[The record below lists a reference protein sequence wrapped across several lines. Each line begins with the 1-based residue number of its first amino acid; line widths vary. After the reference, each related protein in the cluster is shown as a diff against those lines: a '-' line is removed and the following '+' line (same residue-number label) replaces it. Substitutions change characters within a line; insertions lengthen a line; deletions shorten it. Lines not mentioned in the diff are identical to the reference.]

1 MAVELLTFPG
11 LEAVPVQPELSPV
24 VRHHRDNGFL
34 GIGEDAG
41 ASVAIRLPVAA
52 TLMEARRMAGRKPTI
67 FEPKLNQPPDED
79 RFHVTPPDCI
89 IGARD
94 WSVHCVTRGINKSG
108 RPIDSIGV
116 QRVIAGLL

>member
-1 MAVELLTFPG
+1 MAVDLLTFPG
-11 LEAVPVQPELSPV
+11 PEAVPVQPELPPV
-24 VRHHRDNGFL
+24 VGHHCDNDLLGF
-34 GIGEDAG
+34 GEDAG

-79 RFHVTPPDCI
+79 GFHVTPADCI

-94 WSVHCVTRGINKSG
+94 WSVHCVKRGINKSG
-108 RPIDSIGV
+108 R
-116 QRVIAGLL
+116 

>member
-1 MAVELLTFPG
+1 MAGEHRAPLTWAQQEWFQDLG
-11 LEAVPVQPELSPV
+11 AQEGNAAANSTVRLPV
-24 VRHHRDNGFL
+24 G
-34 GIGEDAG
+34 
-41 ASVAIRLPVAA
+41 RLPVAA

-79 RFHVTPPDCI
+79 GFHVTPADCI

-94 WSVHCVTRGINKSG
+94 WSVHCVKRGINKSG
-108 RPIDSIGV
+108 RPIDTIGV